1 MLCLA
6 VLLTMIYECQYQ
18 HSAKQHILRIGK
30 AYLSQ
35 MLMLAQLQ
43 QQTHPSESLQTL
55 LDSVNLNPEIKS
67 VAFYDI
73 HGNISAYRGLQP
85 ALFLTS
91 HQRRESGL
99 PHISAYS
106 VQFTLPITQLAMTQ
120 HLQTRGWI
128 YLDLDRKFLLIKHY
142 ELLTTTLGIVFLC
155 FLIGLIAH
163 YFLSKNIVKPLQR
176 LRRHM
181 ERILRNDLAMELT
194 PIHGG
199 ELGIIEQGCAQLQ
212 QQYLLLSKEFNQQVE
227 VSIQDLQ
234 QSLEQLEVTNIELG
248 LENKRIQEK
257 TRLKSAFL
265 ANMSHEIRTPMNGV
279 IGYANVLLETKLD
292 SLQLDYVKTIQ
303 ASAQDL
309 LMIINDILD
318 YSKIDAGKL
327 YTESIPLNLRACIDE
342 VIALLTPNA
351 HQKGIDLIAIAAI
364 NIPKTVIGDPW
375 RIKQIITN
383 LIANAIKFTDTGYV
397 LIRTEI
403 QEEFAQH
410 YVLSFAISDTG
421 IGISEKDQATL
432 FHAFHQI
439 DAAPTRRQGGSGLGL
454 LICKKLV
461 EHMRGHITIQ
471 SESNKGA
478 LFTVQLTL
486 DKLMAYEI
494 EKHQTHNVKPIT
506 SLCFDDSPLHLEAL
520 STGLGYLGVDCLAVG
535 SIANLRFTLTQH
547 PGCDLAFIAVNPAT
561 QAQLSHL
568 MRSQTIPFV
577 LVSKSSIPDYE
588 ALGSQALLFKPI
600 NLQKLNEVIQIHK
613 PQAPCFVPNDH
624 QHAIMVAHLPVALD
638 ETRLVHSSY
647 HPTLGQLRQQLKNRR
662 MRLLIADDHSI
673 SQRLLQSLLQD
684 WAQIDAV
691 NDGAEAISACDRT
704 QYSALLLDQ
713 HMPNYSGLEVATHIR
728 HASMRNTTTSIILI
742 SANGHDIHQA
752 KLLHAG
758 INLCLQK
765 PIHERLLLTHLL
777 QLTELKQEAA
787 INWSLC
793 VEKASGN
800 PQLAKEFLTELVSG
814 LSKNREELLTLFA
827 ANDCDNLEK
836 LVHYIH
842 GACCFCG
849 VARLQ
854 LHMSELEKK
863 LRKTGQA
870 EDVQQE
876 FTTVIREI
884 DAVLTESG
892 LTIEE

>member
-1 MLCLA
+1 
-6 VLLTMIYECQYQ
+6 
-18 HSAKQHILRIGK
+18 
-30 AYLSQ
+30 
-35 MLMLAQLQ
+35 
-43 QQTHPSESLQTL
+43 
-55 LDSVNLNPEIKS
+55 
-67 VAFYDI
+67 
-73 HGNISAYRGLQP
+73 
-85 ALFLTS
+85 
-91 HQRRESGL
+91 
-99 PHISAYS
+99 
-106 VQFTLPITQLAMTQ
+106 MTQ

-142 ELLTTTLGIVFLC
+142 ELLATTLQIVLLC
-155 FLIGLIAH
+155 LLIGLIAH

-181 ERILRNDLAMELT
+181 EGILRNDLAMELT
-194 PIHGG
+194 PIHSG
-199 ELGIIEQGCAQLQ
+199 ELGVIEQGCAQLQ
-212 QQYLLLSKEFNQQVE
+212 QQYLSLSKEFHQQVE

-257 TRLKSAFL
+257 SRLKSAFL

-327 YTESIPLNLRACIDE
+327 HIDSIPLNLRACIDE
-342 VIALLTPNA
+342 VIALLTPDA
-351 HQKGIDLIAIAAI
+351 HQKGIDLIAIAAV

-383 LIANAIKFTDTGYV
+383 LIANAIKFTDKGHV

-439 DAAPTRRQGGSGLGL
+439 DATPKRRQGGSGLGL

-461 EHMRGHITIQ
+461 EHMRGQITVQ

-478 LFTVQLTL
+478 LFTVQLPL
-486 DKLMAYEI
+486 DKLMAYES
-494 EKHQTHNVKPIT
+494 EKHQAHDIQ
-506 SLCFDDSPLHLEAL
+506 SIQALCFDDNPLHLEAL
-520 STGLGYLGVDCLAVG
+520 SASLGTLGVDCIPVG
-535 SIANLRFTLTQH
+535 LIDNVLFTLTQH
-547 PGCDLAFIAVNPAT
+547 PGCHLAFIAVNPAT
-561 QAQLSHL
+561 QTQLTHL
-568 MRSQTIPFV
+568 MRNQTIPYV

-588 ALGSQALLFKPI
+588 ALGAQALLFKPI
-600 NLQKLNEVIQIHK
+600 NLQKLNDVIQIQK
-613 PQAPCFVPNDH
+613 QRVPSFVTMNHQRPIIVDH
-624 QHAIMVAHLPVALD
+624 PPAAFH
-638 ETRLVHSSY
+638 ETRLIDSSCN
-647 HPTLGQLRQQLKNRR
+647 PTLRQLRQQLKKRG

-684 WAQIDAV
+684 WAQIDTV
-691 NDGAEAISACDRT
+691 NDGAEAISACDQI

-728 HASMRNTTTSIILI
+728 RASMRNTTTAIILI
-742 SANGHDIHQA
+742 SANGHDDIQQA
-752 KLLHAG
+752 KLSNAG
-758 INLCLQK
+758 IDLCLQK

-777 QLTELKQEAA
+777 QLTASKQEAA

-793 VEKASGN
+793 VEKSSGN

-814 LSKNREELLTLFA
+814 LSNNRKELLTLFA

-854 LHMSELEKK
+854 LHLSKLENK

-876 FTTVIREI
+876 FTAVIQEI